1 MIIQF
6 HSTSANV
13 AFVIIIR
20 PITPLCNPTPWCLS
34 VISVTDAN
42 VSYAFMIKNLSLV
55 MILAVY
61 STLSKL
67 ERTFL
72 RWTFKSCWRIRCTW
86 NRDQIEGTGL
96 APDIQCPV
104 PITKPI
110 IATTVINAFDDPCLN
125 KDRLKLCEF
134 ERQAW
139 NKKSELGT
147 YQASSVQLSSP
158 NADRYDDHHA
168 HSTKGKDSRSKEV
181 SLCLINSISTNLEKK
196 MIHLGC

>member
-13 AFVIIIR
+13 AFMIIIR

-42 VSYAFMIKNLSLV
+42 VSYAFMIKKVSSV

-72 RWTFKSCWRIRCTW
+72 RWTFKACWRIRCTW

-125 KDRLKLCEF
+125 KDRVKIV
-134 ERQAW
+134 W
-139 NKKSELGT
+139 VWK
-147 YQASSVQLSSP
+147 
-158 NADRYDDHHA
+158 
-168 HSTKGKDSRSKEV
+168 
-181 SLCLINSISTNLEKK
+181 TNLKQKVRTGYLPSSIGSTVLAQCWPVRWSPCTFHKRKRLEIKRSFI
-196 MIHLGC
+196 MFD